1 MPFTLA
7 RRTGRLTDPVLLLLL
22 AVPGLF
28 LALACWVSGAWF
40 VRLLLAGLSGGL
52 LVAGFAGYARSRWV
66 RGGPAS
72 ARRRPM
78 GLLIL
83 GWLLSLGGALSGS
96 SRPDERPPEPPTP
109 PSTQPTASRL
119 FAAGPRRFLS
129 DMEEFDVKSGEL
141 VFSKN
146 GKIVVGVDSTR
157 SGTRVREAG
166 ILVGGV
172 LSPKG
177 IGMPPPSNGTASAK
191 YRLDREAAVFKAK
204 AALNDGAEGF
214 FGPAFFEVL
223 GDGLTLWKS
232 GPVQKRGDV
241 KECTVD
247 VTDVRILELRVTSP
261 QFNHG
266 LHAVWLD
273 PRILRRADTPD
284 E

>member
-1 MPFTLA
+1 MTFAIGPKV
-7 RRTGRLTDPVLLLLL
+7 GRFSYPLLLLLL
-22 AVPGLF
+22 AVPGLA
-28 LALACWVSGAWF
+28 LVLACWLSGAGF
-40 VRLLLAGLSGGL
+40 VRLLLALFSGAL
-52 LVAGFAGYARSRWV
+52 LVVGFAGYARSRWA
-66 RGGPAS
+66 GT
-72 ARRRPM
+72 RRTTGWAQPM
-78 GLLIL
+78 GLLLL
-83 GWLLSLGGALSGS
+83 GWLLGLGGALSASGQ
-96 SRPDERPPEPPTP
+96 RDERPPEAPPTP
-109 PSTQPTASRL
+109 SPQPAPSRL
-119 FAAGPRRFLS
+119 FATGSRRFLS

-141 VFSKN
+141 PFSKN
-146 GKIVVGVDSTR
+146 GKIVVGVDATK
-157 SGTRVREAG
+157 SGTRNREAG

-191 YRLDREAAVFKAK
+191 YRLDREARVFKTK

-241 KECTVD
+241 QECVVD

-266 LHAVWLD
+266 LHAVWLE
-273 PRILRRADTPD
+273 PRILQRADTPD